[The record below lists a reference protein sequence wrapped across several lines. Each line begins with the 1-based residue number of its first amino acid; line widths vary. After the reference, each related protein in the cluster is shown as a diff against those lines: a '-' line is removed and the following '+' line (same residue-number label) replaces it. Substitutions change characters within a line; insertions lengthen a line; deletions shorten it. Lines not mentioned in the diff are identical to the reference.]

1 MHEYPL
7 TPTLSVSFQRYPC
20 PPAGWVTALAPSYGA
35 LPLLRAPGQL
45 LLPCPDGEAFWI
57 GLVTT
62 PPERQH
68 RVRVLV
74 TTADGKRIDA
84 LTGTLADLVEPSKVE
99 DLQGAPRHGVPGIF
113 RGDGS
118 WWALAYRTV
127 ATSAPACRTIELQC
141 RSAGPAAP
149 DRQTIGPG
157 RQHTSPGFGSRPPES
172 RPSETLR
179 PPDEDGE
186 TFSVRI
192 DVVEPEQ
199 FKTLGGI
206 QVPPLNE
213 GDRYGGWRLP

>member
-7 TPTLSVSFQRYPC
+7 TQTLAVSFQRYPC
-20 PPAGWVTALAPSYGA
+20 PAAGWITALPSSYGA
-35 LPLLRAPGQL
+35 LPLLRTPRQL

-68 RVRVLV
+68 RLRVVV

-84 LTGTLADLVEPSKVE
+84 LIGTLADHTEPPKDE

-118 WWALAYRTV
+118 WWALAYRPV
-127 ATSAPACRTIELQC
+127 ATSAPACRSIELQC
-141 RSAGPAAP
+141 RSAGPPAR
-149 DRQTIGPG
+149 DRPNTGPG
-157 RQHTSPGFGSRPPES
+157 PQHASPGCGSRPSES
-172 RPSETLR
+172 RPSETLL
-179 PPDEDGE
+179 PPNEDGE
-186 TFSVRI
+186 RFSVRI

-199 FKTLGGI
+199 FKILGAI

-213 GDRYGGWRLP
+213 ADRYGGWRLP

>member
-35 LPLLRAPGQL
+35 LPILRTPRQL

-57 GLVTT
+57 GLVRT
-62 PPERQH
+62 PAERQH
-68 RVRVLV
+68 RLRLVV
-74 TTADGKRIDA
+74 TTADGKHIDA
-84 LTGTLADLVEPSKVE
+84 LTGTLADHIEPPKDD

-118 WWALAYRTV
+118 WWALAYRPV
-127 ATSAPACRTIELQC
+127 ATSAPACRTIELRC
-141 RSAGPAAP
+141 RSVGPAAP
-149 DRQTIGPG
+149 DLQTTDPG
-157 RQHTSPGFGSRPPES
+157 RQHTSAGFGSRPPES
-172 RPSETLR
+172 RPAETLL

-186 TFSVRI
+186 TSSVRI

-213 GDRYGGWRLP
+213 ADRYGGWRLP